1 MTGELS
7 VYATAWLSLVLWAAG
22 EWRRRHPPEDARGRA
37 LFTAALA
44 AMVAACGAGVRLVH
58 GWSHAEAL
66 LHAARRTQEVT
77 GTAAPRGFYANH
89 AFLAFWTIEAAAWWL
104 RPDAYRRRPAVLVWL
119 SRAVFAF
126 MFVNGA
132 VVFVQ
137 GPLRFLGAVDLGV
150 VAVAWARGW
159 RALTMVGAA
168 LLAAPGARAADLLA
182 FWNTPQRGAN
192 SFNGGRPMPPISW
205 RCAA

>member
-7 VYATAWLSLVLWAAG
+7 VYATAWLSLLLWAAG
-22 EWRRRHPPEDARGRA
+22 EWGRRDPPENERGRA

-44 AMVAACGAGVRLVH
+44 VMALHSAAAFGVLH
-58 GWSHAEAL
+58 GWSHTEAL

-89 AFLAFWTIEAAAWWL
+89 AFLAFWTVEAAAWWL
-104 RPDAYRRRPAVLVWL
+104 RPTAYRARPGALVWL

-132 VVFVQ
+132 VVFVH
-137 GPLRFLGAVDLGV
+137 GPRRWLGAAVLAAA
-150 VAVAWARGW
+150 AVAWSLNW
-159 RALTMVGAA
+159 R
-168 LLAAPGARAADLLA
+168 R
-182 FWNTPQRGAN
+182 
-192 SFNGGRPMPPISW
+192 RPS
-205 RCAA
+205 

>member
-1 MTGELS
+1 MTGALS
-7 VYATAWLSLVLWAAG
+7 VYATAWLSLALWAAG
-22 EWRRRHPPEDARGRA
+22 EWRRRDPPENARGRA
-37 LFTAALA
+37 LFSAALA
-44 AMVAACGAGVRLVH
+44 VMVVHSALAFGVLH

-89 AFLAFWTIEAAAWWL
+89 AFLAGWAIETAAWWL
-104 RPDAYRRRPAVLVWL
+104 RPAAYRRRPRALVWL

-137 GPLRFLGAVDLGV
+137 GPRRLAGAVVLAA
-150 VAVAWARGW
+150 VAAAWAR
-159 RALTMVGAA
+159 
-168 LLAAPGARAADLLA
+168 DL
-182 FWNTPQRGAN
+182 
-192 SFNGGRPMPPISW
+192 SW
-205 RCAA
+205 RRRPS

>member
-1 MTGELS
+1 MTGEHA
-7 VYATAWLSLVLWAAG
+7 VDATAWLGLALWAAG
-22 EWRRRHPPEDARGRA
+22 EWLRRDPPENPRGRA

-44 AMVAACGAGVRLVH
+44 AMVVHSALAFGVIH

-89 AFLAFWTIEAAAWWL
+89 AFLAWWSIEAAAWWL
-104 RPDAYRRRPAVLVWL
+104 RPETYRARPAAVAWL

-132 VVFVQ
+132 VVFVH
-137 GPLRFLGAVDLGV
+137 GPRRWLGALLLAA
-150 VAVAWARGW
+150 VAVAWWLRRRR
-159 RALTMVGAA
+159 RA
-168 LLAAPGARAADLLA
+168 
-182 FWNTPQRGAN
+182 
-192 SFNGGRPMPPISW
+192 S
-205 RCAA
+205 

>member
-22 EWRRRHPPEDARGRA
+22 EWWRRDPPRPPAA
-37 LFTAALA
+37 ASLFTAALA
-44 AMVAACGAGVRLVH
+44 VMVLHAALAFALVH
-58 GWSHAEAL
+58 GWSHTEAL
-66 LHAARRTQEVT
+66 LHAARRTLEVT

-104 RPDAYRRRPAVLVWL
+104 RPDAYRRRPRALVWL

-137 GPLRFLGAVDLGV
+137 GPLRFLGAATLGV
-150 VAVAWARGW
+150 VAVAWA
-159 RALTMVGAA
+159 L
-168 LLAAPGARAADLLA
+168 
-182 FWNTPQRGAN
+182 
-192 SFNGGRPMPPISW
+192 SW
-205 RCAA
+205 LRRCR

>member
-1 MTGELS
+1 VTGEHA
-7 VYATAWLSLVLWAAG
+7 VYATAWLSLALWGAG
-22 EWRRRHPPEDARGRA
+22 EWLRRDPPDSARGRA

-44 AMVAACGAGVRLVH
+44 AMVAHSALAFGVLH

-104 RPDAYRRRPAVLVWL
+104 RADAYRARPAALVWM

-132 VVFVQ
+132 VVFVH
-137 GPLRFLGAVDLGV
+137 GPRRWLGALVL
-150 VAVAWARGW
+150 ASA
-159 RALTMVGAA
+159 VGAWS
-168 LLAAPGARAADLLA
+168 L
-182 FWNTPQRGAN
+182 
-192 SFNGGRPMPPISW
+192 SW
-205 RCAA
+205 RRRSS

>member
-7 VYATAWLSLVLWAAG
+7 VYATAWLSLLLWATG
-22 EWRRRHPPEDARGRA
+22 EWWRRSPPDGARGRA

-44 AMVAACGAGVRLVH
+44 AMVVHSALAFGVLH

-89 AFLAFWTIEAAAWWL
+89 VFLTGWTIEAAAWWL
-104 RPDAYRRRPAVLVWL
+104 RPAAYRRRPAAVVWL

-132 VVFVQ
+132 VVFVD
-137 GPLRFLGAVDLGV
+137 GPRRLLGA
-150 VAVAWARGW
+150 AV
-159 RALTMVGAA
+159 
-168 LLAAPGARAADLLA
+168 LAAAAIAWTRGARLRE
-182 FWNTPQRGAN
+182 PEQ
-192 SFNGGRPMPPISW
+192 P
-205 RCAA
+205 

>member
-1 MTGELS
+1 VTGAFP

-22 EWRRRHPPEDARGRA
+22 EWTRRDPPENARGRM

-44 AMVAACGAGVRLVH
+44 VMVAHSALAFGVLH

-104 RPDAYRRRPAVLVWL
+104 RPDAYRRRPGALVWL

-132 VVFVQ
+132 VVFVA
-137 GPLRFLGAVDLGV
+137 GPRRVLGAVVL
-150 VAVAWARGW
+150 AAAAAAWARL
-159 RALTMVGAA
+159 R
-168 LLAAPGARAADLLA
+168 
-182 FWNTPQRGAN
+182 
-192 SFNGGRPMPPISW
+192 RPEQP
-205 RCAA
+205 

>member
-1 MTGELS
+1 MTGAFS
-7 VYATAWLSLVLWAAG
+7 VYATAWLSLALWAAA
-22 EWRRRHPPEDARGRA
+22 EWRRRRPPENVRGRA
-37 LFTAALA
+37 LFTAALVV
-44 AMVAACGAGVRLVH
+44 MVAHSALAFGVLH

-119 SRAVFAF
+119 SRALFAF

-132 VVFVQ
+132 VVFVD
-137 GPLRFLGAVDLGV
+137 GPRRFLGAAALAA
-150 VAVAWARGW
+150 VAVVWARP
-159 RALTMVGAA
+159 RRLRESEQ
-168 LLAAPGARAADLLA
+168 P
-182 FWNTPQRGAN
+182 
-192 SFNGGRPMPPISW
+192 
-205 RCAA
+205 

>member
-1 MTGELS
+1 VTGAFF

-22 EWRRRHPPEDARGRA
+22 EWLRRRPADGARGRA
-37 LFTAALA
+37 LFTAALVV
-44 AMVAACGAGVRLVH
+44 MVAHSALAFGVLH

-89 AFLAFWTIEAAAWWL
+89 TFLAFWTIEAAAWWL
-104 RPDAYRRRPAVLVWL
+104 RPDAYRRRPAALVWL

-132 VVFVQ
+132 VVFVA
-137 GPLRFLGAVDLGV
+137 GPRRVLGAAVLAAA
-150 VAVAWARGW
+150 AVAWARL
-159 RALTMVGAA
+159 R
-168 LLAAPGARAADLLA
+168 
-182 FWNTPQRGAN
+182 
-192 SFNGGRPMPPISW
+192 RPEQP
-205 RCAA
+205 